1 MHLKIATLVKLTVT
15 HVVVGVLGF
24 AVGIYSLPILIAPE
38 APGAA
43 QLQAASA
50 NSLYQTTFSKD
61 LTDSDFLH
69 WGEGK
74 VSVGPDFIT
83 FNGELSPG
91 PDFKLYLS
99 PTFIDTESAFKANK
113 SNLVQVGDIPTF
125 TNFIVEVDSSVN
137 IDDYT
142 TVIVWCESFE
152 QFITAAQYK

>member
-1 MHLKIATLVKLTVT
+1 MYLKIATLVKLTVT

-38 APGAA
+38 PPDSA
-43 QLQAASA
+43 QLQVASA
-50 NSLYQTTFSKD
+50 NSLYQTAFTKD

-99 PTFIDTESAFKANK
+99 PTFIDTELAFKANK

>member
-1 MHLKIATLVKLTVT
+1 MYLKIATLVKLTVT

-38 APGAA
+38 PPGST

-50 NSLYQTTFSKD
+50 NRLYQTAFTKD

-99 PTFIDTESAFKANK
+99 STFIDTESAFKAHK
-113 SNLVQVGDIPTF
+113 SNMVQVGDIPTF
-125 TNFIVEVDSSVN
+125 KNFIVEVDSSVN

>member
-1 MHLKIATLVKLTVT
+1 MHLKIATLIKLTLT

-24 AVGIYSLPILIAPE
+24 AVGIYSLPILIEPE
-38 APGAA
+38 APGTA

-50 NSLYQTTFSKD
+50 NSLYQTTFTKD
-61 LTDSDFLH
+61 LNDSDFLH

-113 SNLVQVGDIPTF
+113 PNMVQVGDIPTF
-125 TNFIVEVDSSVN
+125 TNFVVKVDSSVN

>member
-1 MHLKIATLVKLTVT
+1 MKIITLVKLTVT

-38 APGAA
+38 PPGAA

-74 VSVGPDFIT
+74 VSVGPDLIT

-91 PDFKLYLS
+91 PDFGVS
-99 PTFIDTESAFKANK
+99 
-113 SNLVQVGDIPTF
+113 VQS
-125 TNFIVEVDSSVN
+125 E
-137 IDDYT
+137 
-142 TVIVWCESFE
+142 
-152 QFITAAQYK
+152 